1 MPGAGHPQRVAV
13 PTLKV
18 VVLVRLG
25 TAYSSC
31 LTLVLELVLERC
43 VREIKRWYT

>member
-1 MPGAGHPQRVAV
+1 MPEAGHPQRVAV

-18 VVLVRLG
+18 VVLVRLW

-31 LTLVLELVLERC
+31 LTLVLALVLEIC
-43 VREIKRWYT
+43 VREIKR